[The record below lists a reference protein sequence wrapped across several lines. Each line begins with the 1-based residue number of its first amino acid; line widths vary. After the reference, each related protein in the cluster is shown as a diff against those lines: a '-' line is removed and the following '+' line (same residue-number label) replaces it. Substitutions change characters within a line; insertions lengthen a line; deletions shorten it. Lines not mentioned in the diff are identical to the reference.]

1 MTVAVIRAVLFDVDF
16 TLIYPG
22 PAFRGEGYQA
32 FGHRH
37 GMTLDPSRFDHAVA
51 SAAPLLDGPEDQPYD
66 AEHFVRYTR
75 HIIEQMGG
83 AGDALDTCARH
94 MYDEWAHCH
103 HFELY
108 DEVPRVLRA
117 LSASGVRIG
126 LVSNSH
132 RSLES
137 FQEHFDLRGVVAG
150 AISSSDHGLMKP
162 HPSIFH
168 EALRLVGVPASGAQ
182 EAMMVG
188 DSVKQDVE
196 GAIRAGL
203 RAALLHRGEGVHPQ
217 ETTLALSGVPVI
229 RSLSELASHL

>member
-1 MTVAVIRAVLFDVDF
+1 MIRGVLFDVDF

-22 PAFRGEGYQA
+22 PSFRGEGYQA
-32 FGHRH
+32 FGQRH
-37 GMTLDPSRFDHAVA
+37 GMTLDPLRFDHAVA

-83 AGDALDTCARH
+83 TGEALDECARH
-94 MYDEWAHCH
+94 MYEEWALCH

-108 DEVPRVLRA
+108 DEVPQVLRA
-117 LSASGVRIG
+117 LAASGVRIG

-137 FQEHFDLRGVVAG
+137 FREHFDLRGVIAG
-150 AISSSDHGLMKP
+150 GISSSDHGLMKP
-162 HPSIFH
+162 HPSIFY
-168 EALRLVGVPASGAQ
+168 EALRLVDVPATQAH
-182 EAMMVG
+182 EVMMVG
-188 DSVKQDVE
+188 DSVRQDVE
-196 GAIRAGL
+196 GALRAGL

-217 ETTLALSGVPVI
+217 QATLTLAGVPVI
-229 RSLSELASHL
+229 RSLSDLASLL

>member
-1 MTVAVIRAVLFDVDF
+1 MV
-16 TLIYPG
+16 
-22 PAFRGEGYQA
+22 
-32 FGHRH
+32 
-37 GMTLDPSRFDHAVA
+37 LDPSRFAQAVA

-83 AGDALDTCARH
+83 AGESLDACARH
-94 MYDEWAHCH
+94 MYEEWAHCH

-108 DEVPRVLRA
+108 DEVPAVLGSLA
-117 LSASGVRIG
+117 SAGVRIG

-137 FQEHFDLRGVVAG
+137 FKEHFDLRGVIAG
-150 AISSSDHGLMKP
+150 GVSSSEHGLMKP

-168 EALRLVGVPASGAQ
+168 EALRLVGVTVSQARDVI
-182 EAMMVG
+182 MVG
-188 DSVKQDVE
+188 DSVRQDVE
-196 GAIRAGL
+196 GALRAGL
-203 RAALLHRGEGVHPQ
+203 RAALIHRGDGLHPH
-217 ETTLALSGVPVI
+217 EEAMARSGVPVI

>member
-1 MTVAVIRAVLFDVDF
+1 MTVVRAVLFDVDF

-83 AGDALDTCARH
+83 AGDELNACARH

-103 HFELY
+103 HFEMY
-108 DEVPRVLRA
+108 EEVPAVLGA
-117 LSASGVRIG
+117 LAASGVRIG

-137 FQEHFDLRGVVAG
+137 FKEHFDLRGVIAG
-150 AISSSDHGLMKP
+150 GISSSDHGLMKP
-162 HPSIFH
+162 HPSIFR
-168 EALRLVGVPASGAQ
+168 EALRLVGVPAS
-182 EAMMVG
+182 EARQVMMVG
-188 DSVKQDVE
+188 DSIKQDIE
-196 GAIRAGL
+196 GALRAGL

-217 ETTLALSGVPVI
+217 EAGLALAGVPVI
-229 RSLSELASHL
+229 RSLSELASLL

>member
-1 MTVAVIRAVLFDVDF
+1 MIQGVLFDVDF

-37 GMTLDPSRFDHAVA
+37 GMTLDPSRFHHAVA
-51 SAAPLLDGPEDQPYD
+51 SAAPLLDGPEDQPYG

-83 AGDALDTCARH
+83 TGGALEACARQ
-94 MYDEWAHCH
+94 MYEEWAHCH

-108 DEVPRVLRA
+108 DEVPDVLGA
-117 LSASGVRIG
+117 LASSGVRIG

-132 RSLES
+132 RSLEL
-137 FQEHFDLRGVVAG
+137 FQEHFALRGVVAG

-168 EALRLVGVPASGAQ
+168 EALRLIGVPAWQAQ
-182 EAMMVG
+182 GVMMVG

-196 GAIRAGL
+196 GALRAGL
-203 RAALLHRGEGVHPQ
+203 RAALLHRGEGRHPQ
-217 ETTLALSGVPVI
+217 ETNLALSGVPVI

>member
-1 MTVAVIRAVLFDVDF
+1 MIRAVLFDVDF

-32 FGHRH
+32 FGQRH
-37 GMTLDPSRFDHAVA
+37 GMSLDPLRFDHAVA

-83 AGDALDTCARH
+83 AGEALDACARQ
-94 MYDEWAHCH
+94 MYDEWADCH

-108 DEVPRVLRA
+108 DEVPAVLGA
-117 LSASGVRIG
+117 LAASGIRIG

-132 RSLES
+132 RSIEA
-137 FQEHFDLRGVVAG
+137 FREHFDLRGVISG
-150 AISSSDHGLMKP
+150 GISSSEHGLMKP
-162 HPSIFH
+162 HPSIFN
-168 EALRLVGVPASGAQ
+168 EAMRLVGVPASERHQ
-182 EAMMVG
+182 VMMVG

-196 GAIRAGL
+196 GALRAGL
-203 RAALLHRGEGVHPQ
+203 RAALLHRGDGIHPH
-217 ETTLALSGVPVI
+217 EATIAASGVPVI
-229 RSLSELASHL
+229 RSLKELASLVLGP

>member
-1 MTVAVIRAVLFDVDF
+1 MIRAVLFDVDF

-32 FGHRH
+32 FGYRH
-37 GMTLDPSRFDHAVA
+37 GMTLDPLRFDHAVA

-83 AGDALDTCARH
+83 SGDALDACARH

-103 HFELY
+103 HFEMY
-108 DEVPRVLRA
+108 AEVPEVLGA
-117 LSASGVRIG
+117 LAASGVRIG

-132 RSLES
+132 RSLEA
-137 FQEHFDLRGVVAG
+137 FEAHFDLRGIISG
-150 AISSSDHGLMKP
+150 GISSSDHGLMKP

-168 EALRLVGVPASGAQ
+168 EALRLVGVPAS
-182 EAMMVG
+182 EAGRVMMVG
-188 DSVKQDVE
+188 DSIKQDIE
-196 GAIRAGL
+196 GALRAGL
-203 RAALLHRGEGVHPQ
+203 RAALIHRGDGIHPH
-217 ETTLALSGVPVI
+217 ETTMAQAGVPVI
-229 RSLSELASHL
+229 RSLEELSSLVLGS